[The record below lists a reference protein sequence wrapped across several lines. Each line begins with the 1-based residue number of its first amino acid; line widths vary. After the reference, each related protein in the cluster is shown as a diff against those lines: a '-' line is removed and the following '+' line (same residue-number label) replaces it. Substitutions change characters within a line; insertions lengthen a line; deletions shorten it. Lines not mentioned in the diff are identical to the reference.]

1 MEDVNVLI
9 SELEKLVLVYSLDYG
24 LKLVQSILILLIGF
38 WIARKLVELLG
49 TIMVKRG
56 VDESLQPFLKSII
69 SIGFKVIVL
78 LCVVQVLGVPAASFL
93 AVLGSA
99 GLAIGLAL
107 QGSLSNFAGGV
118 LILTVKPFRKGD
130 FITTMGVSG
139 TVHLIHLLNTVLK
152 TPDNQTIFIPNGQLA
167 GATVTNF
174 SVEPNRRLVMEFG
187 IHYKDDIR
195 QAKGIIEEAVKSDER
210 VLVDPAPQIVVIS
223 WGESSINIS
232 TRIWVKKEDYW
243 AVNFDMH
250 EKIKYEFD
258 DAGITIPFPQR
269 DLHVYQHQLAGAAM
283 K

>member
-9 SELEKLVLVYSLDYG
+9 SEFEKLVLVYSVDYG
-24 LKLVQSILILLIGF
+24 LKLLQSVLILIIGF
-38 WIARKLVELLG
+38 WIAKKLVEILG
-49 TIMVKRG
+49 ALMVKRG

-130 FITTMGVSG
+130 FISTMGVSG
-139 TVHLIHLLNTVLK
+139 TVHLINLLNTVLK

-187 IHYKDDIR
+187 IHYKDDI
-195 QAKGIIEEAVKSDER
+195 QSAKAIIEEVVKADER
-210 VLVDPAPQIVVIS
+210 VLEEPAPQIVVIS
-223 WGESSINIS
+223 WGESSVNIS

-243 AVNFDMH
+243 AVNFYMH

-258 DAGITIPFPQR
+258 AAGITIPFPQR
-269 DLHVYQHQLAGAAM
+269 DVHVYQHQMEKAVLR
-283 K
+283 